1 MKRSAQRL
9 DRAARWQGGQPYE
22 LGTEDT
28 TMTPTDQPTT
38 EQRLPTRDA
47 LLKAA
52 KELFAEKGA
61 EGVSTREIAL
71 RANVNNGLIHRHFRT
86 KDALLREVLE
96 SLSAEISAED
106 DGGEESAILIRFFQ
120 AVRERETYWKL
131 LARSILDGQ
140 PVDRVQRTFP
150 TIEKAIALIEKLQAQ
165 GRGPKDADPRSVAV
179 LLAAVAFGWLVFEPW
194 LLAAGG
200 FADEEKDEAGREV
213 IRLVRSF
220 ITQAQD

>member
-1 MKRSAQRL
+1 MNLTGQSTDDERL
-9 DRAARWQGGQPYE
+9 
-22 LGTEDT
+22 T
-28 TMTPTDQPTT
+28 
-38 EQRLPTRDA
+38 TRDA

-61 EGVSTREIAL
+61 EAVSTREIAS

-96 SLSAEISAED
+96 GLSAEISSVD
-106 DGGEESAILIRFFQ
+106 DDGEESAILIRFFQ
-120 AVRERETYWKL
+120 AVRERETYWRL

-150 TIEKAIALIEKLQAQ
+150 TIEKVIKLLEDMQAQ
-165 GRGPKDADPRSVAV
+165 GRGPKDADPRTVAV
-179 LLAAVAFGWLVFEPW
+179 MLAAVAFGWLVFEPW

-200 FADEEKDEAGREV
+200 FADDEKEEAGRDV
-213 IRLVRSF
+213 IRLVRSL
-220 ITQAQD
+220 ITQKQS

>member
-1 MKRSAQRL
+1 MSSI
-9 DRAARWQGGQPYE
+9 
-22 LGTEDT
+22 
-28 TMTPTDQPTT
+28 
-38 EQRLPTRDA
+38 EQRTEEERLTTRDA

-52 KELFAEKGA
+52 RELFAEKGA
-61 EGVSTREIAL
+61 EAVSTREIASK
-71 RANVNNGLIHRHFRT
+71 ANVNNGLIHRHFRT

-96 SLSAEISAED
+96 GLSAEISSVD
-106 DGGEESAILIRFFQ
+106 DEGEESATLIRFFQ

-150 TIEKAIALIEKLQAQ
+150 TIEKAIKLIEDMQAQ
-165 GRGPKDADPRSVAV
+165 GRGPKDADPRTVAV

-200 FADEEKDEAGREV
+200 FADDEKDEAGRDV

-220 ITQAQD
+220 ITQKQA